1 MSSARDKSILP
12 LEEIAISGC
21 RFKTADLPKPLH
33 AWNALGVVADEH
45 LAAERMAIDWFT
57 CHPRAIEAANGDL
70 LLFFPAGPMHY
81 AWTEAKQPGSP
92 MYLRRSRDRGKTWSE
107 PVQVWNSTYGQH
119 AAIPHRR
126 PGEERIYA
134 IGTEPEEGSFV
145 KGENAA
151 IAMRYSDDHGTSWS
165 PPKVIEPLN
174 APEFRGMSAMRM
186 DEDDEGT
193 WLVGSH
199 AGTWITDNKVVTN
212 QYLLCSRDQGASWT
226 VLPGYPDGWQTPGFP
241 RMDEGR
247 PIHLGGTRW
256 LFMARTPE
264 GHLWTIRSEDGG
276 RSWSEWEATPLRH
289 LDAPPM
295 LFHLEKGKSL
305 IAFIHNR
312 VREANAAHVF
322 AHELRSELWVVVSH
336 DEGRTWSEPRWL
348 LANAC
353 EAPTHHGWNG
363 CTPMVSYAD
372 LYVDG
377 DTLHLFVDHQ
387 MRQVLHFT
395 FRKEDIT
402 HFPTLSE
409 LKQLAQ

>member
-1 MSSARDKSILP
+1 MSTTCDKSILP
-12 LEEIAISGC
+12 LEEIFISGI
-21 RFKTADLPKPLH
+21 RFQPAALPEPMSFCKE
-33 AWNALGVVADEH
+33 LGVVGH
-45 LAAERMAIDWFT
+45 KCLSVERMHIDWFT
-57 CHPRAIEAANGDL
+57 CHPRAIEADNGDI
-70 LLFFPAGPMHY
+70 LLFYPAGPMHY

-92 MYLRRSRDRGKTWSE
+92 MYVRRSSDRGKTWSE
-107 PVQVWNSTYGQH
+107 PIQVWNSTYGQH

-126 PGEERIYA
+126 SGEARIYA
-134 IGTEPEEGSFV
+134 IGTEPEKGSFTG
-145 KGENAA
+145 GECAA
-151 IAMRYSDDHGTSWS
+151 IAMRYSDDHGVTWS
-165 PPKVIEPLN
+165 PPKVIEPDN

-186 DEDDEGT
+186 DEGANGT

-199 AGTWITDNKVVTN
+199 AGTWITDNKVITN
-212 QYLLCSRDQGASWT
+212 QYILCSRDQGDTWT
-226 VLPGYPDGWQTPGFP
+226 VMPDYPDGWQTPGFQ

-247 PIHLGGTRW
+247 PIHLGDNRW

-276 RSWSEWEATPLRH
+276 RTWSEWEPTSLRH

-353 EAPTHHGWNG
+353 EAPTMHGWNG

-372 LYVDG
+372 LFVDG
-377 DTLHLFVDHQ
+377 DNLHLFVDHQ
-387 MRQVLHFT
+387 MRQVLHVT
-395 FRKEDIT
+395 FKKEDIDQ
-402 HFPTLSE
+402 FPTIDE
-409 LKQLAQ
+409 LKALA